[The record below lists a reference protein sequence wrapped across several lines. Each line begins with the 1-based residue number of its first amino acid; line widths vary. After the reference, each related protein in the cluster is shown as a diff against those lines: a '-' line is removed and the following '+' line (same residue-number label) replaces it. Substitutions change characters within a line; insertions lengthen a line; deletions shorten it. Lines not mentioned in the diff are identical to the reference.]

1 MEASTEVVLDEYNRA
16 LKQGQREVAE
26 LAAQGKPTNPA
37 VLDEILPDGNA
48 DVVQD
53 LGLLEIPSQ
62 RIIGTK
68 SAGRIAAFSPSFLP
82 LLDTKSEFSSKWMS
96 LCAAHLGDT
105 GIRDPIQCYEY
116 LGNFYVQEGN
126 KRVSVLRYFG
136 APCIPALVK
145 RVLPPKTD
153 DPRIQAYYEFL
164 DFFKNSR
171 LYVIQFRKPGCYSKL
186 LAKVGKKPGEP
197 WTDAE
202 KRTFNAYYSYFLDAF
217 QQIPLKEDVLP
228 EEALLLWL
236 QLYDY
241 RDLGKMGVPAIRK
254 SLAALRYD
262 MISTVREDSIHM
274 RTTADPAVK
283 TNVLNWIS
291 TPVYLNVAF
300 VHQLAPSTSGWVLGH
315 EQGKEYLQQV
325 LGNKLT
331 IKSYYNANTQE
342 EAERLLE
349 QAVAEGAQVVFTT
362 APLLRTAALKAAVKY
377 PKVEFLNCSV
387 DQPYSS
393 VCSYY
398 GRVYEGKFITGAI
411 AGALAQDNRIG
422 YIASYPI
429 FGQMANINAF
439 ALGAQFTNPRAQIQ
453 LRWSCVAGNP
463 QADFFADG
471 IRVISNRDAPGQS
484 KMYLDFCSYGTYLMD
499 DKGELIPLG
508 SPIWVWGKFYEF
520 VLSSMFAGT
529 WKKERSGKEPLNY
542 WLGMDSGVIAVNL
555 SDRLPTGIRTMAEFL
570 QDSIAGK
577 WLDPFARKIV
587 AQDGTVKN
595 DGSHSFSP
603 DELLHMDWLC
613 DNVIGD
619 IPAPSEIL
627 PMSRPMVEELGIYR
641 PKPAAAEEAQIHEDS
656 GSLR

>member
-1 MEASTEVVLDEYNRA
+1 MEVRNEVVLDEYNRA

-26 LAAQGKPTNPA
+26 FTAQGKSTNPA
-37 VLDEILPDGNA
+37 VLDDILPENNTDA
-48 DVVQD
+48 VQD

-82 LLDTKSEFSSKWMS
+82 LLEPKSEFAGKWMN
-96 LCAAHLGDT
+96 LCAAHLGDV
-105 GIRDPIQCYEY
+105 GIRDAIECYEY

-136 APCIPALVK
+136 APRIPAMVK
-145 RVLPPKTD
+145 RVVPPKSD
-153 DPRIQAYYEFL
+153 DPRILAYYEFL
-164 DFFKNSR
+164 EFFKASR
-171 LYVIQFRKPGCYSKL
+171 LYIIQFRRPGCYAKL
-186 LAKVGKKPGEP
+186 LSAVGKKPGEV
-197 WTDAE
+197 WTEEE
-202 KRTFNAYYSYFLDAF
+202 KRTFNSYYSYFLDAF
-217 QQIPLKEDVLP
+217 HQIPLKEDVLP

-236 QLYDY
+236 QLYSY
-241 RDLGKMGVPAIRK
+241 KDLGKMGVPAIRK

-262 MISTVREDSIHM
+262 MIASARQEAVQVR
-274 RTTADPAVK
+274 TKADPVGK
-283 TNVLNWIS
+283 TGVLTWIS

-300 VHQLAPSTSGWVLGH
+300 VHQLSPAASGWALGH
-315 EQGKEYLQQV
+315 EQGKDYLQQV

-331 IKSYYNANTQE
+331 IKSYYNANTPE
-342 EAERLLE
+342 EADRLLE
-349 QAVAEGAQVVFTT
+349 QAVTEGAQVVFTT
-362 APLLRTAALKAAVKY
+362 APLLRAATLKAAVKY

-429 FGQMANINAF
+429 YGQMANINAF

-453 LRWSCVAGNP
+453 LRWSCVEGNP

-499 DKGELIPLG
+499 DKGELISLG
-508 SPIWVWGKFYEF
+508 SPVWVWGKFYEF
-520 VLSSMFAGT
+520 VLSSMFSGT
-529 WKKERSGKEPLNY
+529 WKKERSGKEALNY

-555 SDRLPTGIRTMAEFL
+555 SDRLPTGIKTMAQFL

-577 WLDPFARKIV
+577 WLDPFARKIT

-595 DGSHSFSP
+595 DGSRTFSP

-613 DNVIGD
+613 DNVVGE
-619 IPAPSEIL
+619 IPPLSEIL
-627 PMSRPMVEELGIYR
+627 PMSRAMVEELGIYR
-641 PKPAAAEEAQIHEDS
+641 PKPLTGTEEKIHEDP
-656 GSLR
+656 GSVR